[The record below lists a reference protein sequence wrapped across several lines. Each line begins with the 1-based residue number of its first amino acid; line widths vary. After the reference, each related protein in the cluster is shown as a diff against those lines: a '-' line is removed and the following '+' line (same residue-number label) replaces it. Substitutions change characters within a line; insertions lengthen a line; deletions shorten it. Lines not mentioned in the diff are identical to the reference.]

1 MSAQMIEVHDMVKS
15 FGDFVAFHRFNLQV
29 ERGELVT
36 LLGPSGCG
44 KTTALRCITGGLRP
58 DAGRVVIDGR
68 DITDLPTHKRNIGLV
83 FQNFALFPHLSVLDN
98 VGYPLRVR
106 GVDRDERRKRSLDSL
121 ALVGLKG
128 LGDRYPRELSGG
140 QQQRVGLA
148 RAIVYQ
154 PTVLLFDEPL
164 SNLDA
169 RLRLEM
175 RAEIAS
181 LKARL
186 GFTAIYVTH
195 DQEEALSLSDRI
207 AVMEGGIIHQV
218 GTPSE
223 IYASPRTA
231 FVAEF
236 VGNPNR
242 FTGRCVS
249 AADKTAVVA
258 DGGTRISCSTGEDS
272 PSPGDEAVVFVR
284 PEDLEIREGGET
296 GREDDVAAT
305 VMRAS
310 FLGDCTEYSLEL
322 ANKTVWRL
330 RLEKGRSLGMGELV
344 SLHLKPGA
352 AKAFSAPS
360 QALAAA
366 RDGAAETPSI

>member
-1 MSAQMIEVHDMVKS
+1 MVKS
-15 FGDFVAFHRFNLQV
+15 FGDFVAFHRLNLQV

-44 KTTALRCITGGLRP
+44 KTTALRCITGGLQP
-58 DAGRVVIDGR
+58 DAGRILIDSR
-68 DITDLPTHKRNIGLV
+68 DITDVPTHKRNIGLV

-106 GVDRDERRKRSLDSL
+106 GLPREERRTKALESL

-128 LGDRYPRELSGG
+128 LGDRFPRELSGG

-181 LKARL
+181 LKTRL

-207 AVMEGGIIHQV
+207 AVMEGGVIHQV
-218 GTPSE
+218 GTPAE
-223 IYASPRTA
+223 IYASPATA

-242 FTGRCVS
+242 FVGRCVS
-249 AADKTAVVA
+249 AAGNTAVVA
-258 DGGTRISCSTGEDS
+258 DGATRISCTIDADR
-272 PSPGDEAVVFVR
+272 PSVGDEAVVFVR
-284 PEDLEIREGGET
+284 PEDLQVCDET
-296 GREDDVAAT
+296 QASRGDDVAAT

-310 FLGDCTEYSLEL
+310 FLGDSTEYALEL

-330 RLEKGRSLGMGELV
+330 RLEKGQGIEMGRPVKLRIE
-344 SLHLKPGA
+344 PGA
-352 AKAFSAPS
+352 AKAFALPS
-360 QALAAA
+360 SRTAGAAA
-366 RDGAAETPSI
+366 SSAETS